1 MSETCSPE
9 RRLLEALL
17 FAAERPVSERELAKH
32 VPDGCDLEAH
42 LAALVADYA
51 GRGVHLV
58 RSGDGWSFV
67 TAPDLAGAL
76 AAKGGER
83 KLSRAAME
91 TLAIIAYHQPIT
103 RAEIEDLRGVQIS
116 SGTLDL
122 LFAQGWIATRGR
134 RDTPGR
140 PVLWGTTDE
149 FLRAFSLERLSELP
163 SPDELKAAGLLQPQ
177 EAAETAPPGEAAAE
191 E

>member
-1 MSETCSPE
+1 MSGPVPYE

-17 FAAERPVSERELAKH
+17 FAADSPVSVRELAKH
-32 VPDGCDLEAH
+32 LPDRTDLEAH
-42 LAALVADYA
+42 LDALAADYA
-51 GRGVHLV
+51 ERGIQLV
-58 RSGDGWSFV
+58 RSGDSWSFV
-67 TAPDLAGAL
+67 TAPDLAAAL
-76 AAKGGER
+76 AAEAGER

-103 RAEIEDLRGVQIS
+103 RAEIEDLRGVQLS
-116 SGTLDL
+116 GGTLDL

-134 RDTPGR
+134 RETPGR

-149 FLRAFSLERLSELP
+149 FLRAFSLERLSDLP
-163 SPDELKAAGLLQPQ
+163 SPEDLKAAGLLQPQ
-177 EAAETAPPGEAAAE
+177 AAPETAPAAAAE